1 MVEIREALLEE
12 LPFFAKMEMAGDAV
26 EFVIPYSFDKHSIE
40 FNKENT
46 IYLSI
51 VDEEKLVGFI
61 ILALEPDGV
70 SVEFRRIVVSEK
82 GRGIGQL
89 AITAMEDF
97 CKVKLNCKCIWLD
110 VFESNQRGRYIYE
123 KFGYAQFKTGDYHGQ
138 TLLYYQKM
146 L

>member
-12 LPFFAKMEMAGDAV
+12 LPFFVKMEMAGDTV

-97 CKVKLNCKCIWLD
+97 CKVKLNCKRIWLD
-110 VFESNQRGRYIYE
+110 VFGFNQRGRYIYE